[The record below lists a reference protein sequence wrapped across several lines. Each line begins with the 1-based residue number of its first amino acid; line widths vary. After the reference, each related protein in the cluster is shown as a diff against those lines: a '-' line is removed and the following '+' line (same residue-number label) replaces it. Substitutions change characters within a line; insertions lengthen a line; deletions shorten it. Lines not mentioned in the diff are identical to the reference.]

1 MLGDFDA
8 RVDYCKSDEHDEVW
22 CGVSW
27 TGYEESGWTR
37 LLGFCEINHLSI
49 MNIWFQK
56 KRYHYGTYII
66 GCNMVQ
72 DVVTSM
78 IDYVV
83 VCSGVVSFVWI
94 YSSNYILLG

>member
-1 MLGDFDA
+1 
-8 RVDYCKSDEHDEVW
+8 
-22 CGVSW
+22 
-27 TGYEESGWTR
+27 
-37 LLGFCEINHLSI
+37 